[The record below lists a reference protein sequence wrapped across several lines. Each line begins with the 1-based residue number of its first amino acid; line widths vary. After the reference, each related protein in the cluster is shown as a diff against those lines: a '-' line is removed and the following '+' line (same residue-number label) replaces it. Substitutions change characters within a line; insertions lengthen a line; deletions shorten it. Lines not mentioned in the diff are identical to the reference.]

1 MSEAGNSGSGMRVNI
16 TPRTWLGI
24 AIAVVAIIFILQNRQ
39 PVEISLMMLRVSAP
53 LWITLTAVFLA
64 GFATGWL
71 VSKRRK

>member
-1 MSEAGNSGSGMRVNI
+1 MSETSNSGPSINL
-16 TPRTWLGI
+16 TPRAWLGI
-24 AIAVVAIIFILQNRQ
+24 VIAVVAIVFILQNRE
-39 PVEISLMMLRVSAP
+39 PAEISLMMLRVSAP